1 MIFVFRNISTFA
13 MCDLRY
19 YDYETYLK
27 RTQKELLNT
36 KNDYLL
42 TQESMENVQKTR
54 RLFASAYGCKASRSF
69 LIWSLSAAMSISV
82 APMMAEVSADVRNF
96 GTQLVTQVK
105 RVTGTII
112 DETGEPMI
120 GVSVLV
126 QGTTTGTVTDLDGKF
141 VLEIPANATLVISY
155 IGYKTQNIKVGSQ
168 HAFAIKMESDNEV
181 LDEVVVIG
189 YQTLNEGFDRFSC
202 FCQW

>member
-1 MIFVFRNISTFA
+1 M
-13 MCDLRY
+13 
-19 YDYETYLK
+19 
-27 RTQKELLNT
+27 
-36 KNDYLL
+36 L

-126 QGTTTGTVTDLDGKF
+126 QGTTTGTVYGFGWEVCIGDSRKC
-141 VLEIPANATLVISY
+141 Y
-155 IGYKTQNIKVGSQ
+155 IGYFVYRI
-168 HAFAIKMESDNEV
+168 
-181 LDEVVVIG
+181 
-189 YQTLNEGFDRFSC
+189 
-202 FCQW
+202 

>member
-1 MIFVFRNISTFA
+1 
-13 MCDLRY
+13 
-19 YDYETYLK
+19 
-27 RTQKELLNT
+27 
-36 KNDYLL
+36 
-42 TQESMENVQKTR
+42 MENVQKTR

-69 LIWSLSAAMSISV
+69 LIWGLSAAMFISV
-82 APMMAEVSADVRNF
+82 IPMMAEVSSDVRNF
-96 GTQLVTQVK
+96 GTHVK
-105 RVTGTII
+105 SVTGTII

-141 VLEIPANATLVISY
+141 VLEVPANATLVISY

-181 LDEVVVIG
+181 LDEVVVVG
-189 YQTLNEGFDRFSC
+189 YGVVKKRESWRYSENSF
-202 FCQW
+202 